1 MRTTVCSKGLS
12 GRTWAQRIQNDD
24 NLWYG
29 YTGLALHGDF
39 ERI

>member
-1 MRTTVCSKGLS
+1 MRIQLYIKALS
-12 GRTWAQRIQNDD
+12 GRTWAQCIQNDD

-29 YTGLALHGDF
+29 YTGSTLHGDF